1 MSQASYQ
8 LLYRRPFTFANICA
22 TVKRMIRTFYQTP
35 TFNPDGN
42 RIVADFV
49 SRLCFGHPDGF
60 DRYSTMGVV
69 EDGRLIGGTVYHN
82 WQPEAGVMELSS
94 AANSRRWLQPHVIR
108 AMMALPFDMM
118 GAQMIVLRVSERNAG
133 MIRIARRFGFTGHLI
148 PRLRGR
154 DEAEWV
160 FCLTDDDWRAHPL
173 ALRGERR

>member
-1 MSQASYQ
+1 
-8 LLYRRPFTFANICA
+8 
-22 TVKRMIRTFYQTP
+22 MIRAFYQTP
-35 TFNPDGN
+35 THNPEGN
-42 RIVADFV
+42 CQVADFV
-49 SRLCFGHPDGF
+49 SRICFGEPGRF
-60 DRYSTMGVV
+60 EKYSTMGVV

-94 AANSRRWLQPHVIR
+94 AATSRRWLQPHVIR
-108 AMMALPFDMM
+108 AMMALPFDLM
-118 GAQMIVLRVSERNAG
+118 GAQMIVLRVSERNEG
-133 MIRIARRFGFTGHLI
+133 MIRIANRFGFTGHLI